1 MIFIT
6 KLQTNRC
13 FCEHESA
20 SIGFKKPRNPRPS
33 ATSEIHH
40 SFRRCPSYFECG
52 KLPPPPKKFKLILIY
67 IYLQK
72 ELDVF
77 SKVNKQL
84 KKKKGSGRQ
93 SFINWWVGVQKK
105 GSSSKILMKVFS
117 LSRYTLATHSTLFT
131 WEVRLSYSFQG
142 GQQAI
147 HCIQFPFA
155 LFHYSQLNE
164 SESTDASYSSFH
176 ISQYL
181 PVLQGPDAFWLWW
194 VVGRKHLQLLQE
206 RPYV

>member
-1 MIFIT
+1 MSTLLVLCFFSIMCTKIEIFIDLGIHGIQIYWSRFIKCPSYRKVMIFIT

-155 LFHYSQLNE
+155 LFHYSQLN
-164 SESTDASYSSFH
+164 
-176 ISQYL
+176 
-181 PVLQGPDAFWLWW
+181 
-194 VVGRKHLQLLQE
+194 
-206 RPYV
+206 